1 MESLLATLPS
11 HLREVPVDELR
22 PGMYVADLGRGWWS
36 HMFLRRRF
44 LLRDVTD
51 IERLRGEGIREVV
64 IDLNR
69 GASPPATAAEV
80 LAAQAPEPFS
90 GLDQRLREAAEAR
103 RARARESVSLEEERW
118 RSRKLGDDAGQVVRG
133 LMDDVRLGRRA
144 DFRRTEEV
152 VDRFMDSVGRHPDAL
167 IPALRLKGHDAY
179 GDRHALSVTAM
190 VIALGDTLEMEAGTI
205 RQAAQGA
212 LLQDMGKACIPE
224 RILTKPGRLNDFEY
238 ARMRSHVPESLRL
251 LEDLPWIGDLTLRVV
266 TEHHERVDGSGYPYR
281 LAGDAISL
289 HAQAAAL
296 VEAYDALT
304 SDRPFQAGIE
314 PTEALRELF
323 TGAGR
328 QFRADLVPALVKTLG
343 VYPVGSLVRLS
354 NDTLAVVTRQNRHK
368 PLQPEVRVI
377 FDLRQRRYIRPYD
390 LDLGRRLE
398 VPEIVAAESY
408 ARHGIDPRRWTPG
421 S

>member
-22 PGMYVADLGRGWWS
+22 PGMYVADLGRGWLS

-44 LLRDVTD
+44 LLQDAGD

-69 GASPPATAAEV
+69 GAQPQVPAVEV
-80 LAAQAPEPFS
+80 LAAQAHERFT
-90 GLDQRLREAAEAR
+90 GLDLRLREAAEAR
-103 RARARESVSLEEERW
+103 RARARETVSLEEERW
-118 RSRKLGDDAGQVVRG
+118 RARRLGAEAGEVVRG
-133 LMDDVRLGRRA
+133 LMEDVRLGRNA

-167 IPALRLKGHDAY
+167 VPLLRLKGHDAY
-179 GDRHALSVTAM
+179 GDQHALSVTAM
-190 VIALGDTLEMEAGTI
+190 VVALGNTLDMEADTI

-224 RILTKPGRLNDFEY
+224 RILSKPGRLNDFEY

-266 TEHHERVDGSGYPYR
+266 TEHHERVDGSGYPHR

-296 VEAYDALT
+296 VEAYDALV

-328 QFRADLVPALVKTLG
+328 QFRADLVPALVRTLG

-354 NDTLAVVTRQNRHK
+354 NETLAVVTRQNRHK
-368 PLQPEVRVI
+368 PLQPEVRVM

-408 ARHGIDPRRWTPG
+408 ARRGIDPRRWTPG
-421 S
+421 T

>member
-22 PGMYVADLGRGWWS
+22 PGMYVADLGRGWLS

-44 LLRDVTD
+44 LLQDAGD

-69 GASPPATAAEV
+69 GAQPLVPAVEV
-80 LAAQAPEPFS
+80 LAAQAHERFT
-90 GLDQRLREAAEAR
+90 GLDLRLREAAEAR
-103 RARARESVSLEEERW
+103 RARARETVSLEEERW
-118 RSRKLGDDAGQVVRG
+118 RARRLGAEAGEVVRG
-133 LMDDVRLGRRA
+133 LMEDVRLGRNA
-144 DFRRTEEV
+144 DFLRTEEV

-167 IPALRLKGHDAY
+167 VPLLRLKGHDAY
-179 GDRHALSVTAM
+179 GDQHALSVTAM
-190 VIALGDTLEMEAGTI
+190 VVALGNTLDMEVDTI

-266 TEHHERVDGSGYPYR
+266 TEHHERVDGSGYPHR

-296 VEAYDALT
+296 VEAYDALV

-328 QFRADLVPALVKTLG
+328 QFRADLVPALVRTLG

-354 NDTLAVVTRQNRHK
+354 NETLAVVTRQNRHK
-368 PLQPEVRVI
+368 PLQPEVRVM

-390 LDLGRRLE
+390 LDLARRLE

-408 ARHGIDPRRWTPG
+408 ARRGIDPRRWTPG
-421 S
+421 T

>member
-1 MESLLATLPS
+1 MENLLAALPA
-11 HLREVPVDELR
+11 HLREVTLDDLR
-22 PGMYVADLGRGWWS
+22 PGMYVADLGRRWWS
-36 HMFLRRRF
+36 HGFLRRRF
-44 LLRDVTD
+44 LLRDAGD
-51 IERLRGEGIREVV
+51 IERLRGEGIRQVV
-64 IDLNR
+64 IDLNQ
-69 GASPPATAAEV
+69 GARPQPAV
-80 LAAQAPEPFS
+80 REPALQDPFDS
-90 GLDQRLREAAEAR
+90 LDRRLREAAGAR
-103 RARARESVSLEEERW
+103 RARARETVSLEEERW
-118 RSRKLGDDAGQVVRG
+118 RVRKLGADAGQVVRT
-133 LMDDVRLGRRA
+133 LMEDIRLGRTA
-144 DFRRTEEV
+144 DFRRTEDV
-152 VDRFMDSVGRHPDAL
+152 VDRFMDSVGRQPDAL
-167 IPALRLKGHDAY
+167 IPQLRLKDRDAY
-179 GDRHALSVTAM
+179 GDQHALSITAM
-190 VIALGDTLEMEAGTI
+190 VIALGNTLDMDADTV

-224 RILTKPGRLNDFEY
+224 RILAKPGRLNDFEY

-266 TEHHERVDGSGYPYR
+266 TEHHERVDGSGYPHR

-328 QFRADLVPALVKTLG
+328 QFRPDLVPALVRTLG

-354 NDTLAVVTRQNRHK
+354 NATLAVVTRQNRHR

-377 FDLRQRRYIRPYD
+377 FDLRQKRYLRPYD
-390 LDLGRRLE
+390 LDLARRLE
-398 VPEIVAAESY
+398 VPDIVAAESY
-408 ARHGIDPRRWTPG
+408 LRHGIDPRRWMPAA
-421 S
+421 

>member
-1 MESLLATLPS
+1 MESLLATLPP
-11 HLREVPVDELR
+11 HLREMPVDDLR
-22 PGMYVADLGRGWWS
+22 PGMYVADLGRRWWS
-36 HMFLRRRF
+36 HGFLRRRF
-44 LLRDVTD
+44 LLRDAAD

-69 GASPPATAAEV
+69 GARP
-80 LAAQAPEPFS
+80 QAPPPETQAAATHERFD
-90 GLDQRLREAAEAR
+90 GLDRRLQEAAEAR
-103 RARARESVSLEEERW
+103 RVRARETVSLEEERW
-118 RSRKLGDDAGQVVRG
+118 RVRKLGAEAGEVVRG
-133 LMDDVRLGRRA
+133 LMEDVRLGRIA
-144 DFRRTEEV
+144 DFRRTEDV

-167 IPALRLKGHDAY
+167 VPQLRIKDRDAY
-179 GDRHALSVTAM
+179 GDQHALSVTAM
-190 VIALGDTLEMEAGTI
+190 VIALGNTLEMAPDTV

-266 TEHHERVDGSGYPYR
+266 TEHHERVDGSGYPFR

-328 QFRADLVPALVKTLG
+328 QFRADLVPALVRTLG

-354 NDTLAVVTRQNRHK
+354 NGTLAVVTRQNRHK

-377 FDLRQRRYIRPYD
+377 YDLRQRRYIRPYD
-390 LDLGRRLE
+390 LDLARRLE
-398 VPEIVAAESY
+398 VPDIVAAESF

-421 S
+421 V